1 MPNIVTRSFT
11 LSNSARARCATT
23 AILFCLA
30 LAFCLPA
37 HAQSGVKRKPVPDA
51 PAATPAPPA
60 LTRTTT
66 RHEVRRFPYG
76 NSLVINGAPVG
87 AITVETW
94 TRPEVDITAD
104 IELHADTEADLARLA
119 AVNNFLL
126 DADGTRLTLI
136 TTGTHDR
143 KFMKRVAKD
152 FPKQLL
158 GLPWKIDYKLRVPA
172 QIALDIYAG
181 RGPLNVNGIEG
192 ALYINAGIGSAT
204 LTLAGGDV
212 QATMA
217 GGGDAPIILRVPTR
231 SWRGRG
237 LNLRIAQGNLLLEL
251 PAGFNGDIDA
261 NVSRAGRIDNQLASV
276 VPREDTT
283 PTERSLQARA
293 GAGGATLNLEVVI
306 GTITIKQVPSDK

>member
-1 MPNIVTRSFT
+1 MPGTIAQRLNVYPRGAAIRALLFSAFALC
-11 LSNSARARCATT
+11 LSTQT
-23 AILFCLA
+23 
-30 LAFCLPA
+30 P
-37 HAQSGVKRKPVPDA
+37 AQSGVKRKPVDA
-51 PAATPAPPA
+51 PAAAIAATPPA

-76 NSLVINGAPVG
+76 NSLVVYGAPVG
-87 AITVETW
+87 SITIEAWARTEVE
-94 TRPEVDITAD
+94 ITAD

-119 AVNNFLL
+119 AVNNFVL
-126 DADGTRLTLI
+126 DAEGTRLTLV
-136 TTGTHDR
+136 TTGMHDR

-181 RGPLNVNGIEG
+181 RGPLIVNGVEG
-192 ALYINAGIGSAT
+192 ALYLNAGIGNAT
-204 LTLAGGDV
+204 LTLTGGDV

-217 GGGDAPIILRVPTR
+217 GGDGGPVTLRVPAR

-237 LNLRIAQGNLLLEL
+237 VTLRIAQGDLTLEL
-251 PAGFNGDIDA
+251 PANFNGDIDA
-261 NVSRAGRIDNQLASV
+261 NVLRAGRVENQHPAVL
-276 VPREDTT
+276 PREDTT

-293 GAGGATLNLEVVI
+293 GAGGATLSLEVVV
-306 GTITIKQVPSDK
+306 GTIKIKQAPSAK